1 MGVVTEKIPG
11 ETKAERKA
19 RKEQIKAEKLAAKAS
34 SDAQNNVVAEEAVSK
49 DVDAPSKRKRDLD
62 EEDQAEEVSS
72 ELVNGEAKK
81 SKKPKKP
88 KNSSSTVPGADAT
101 PPVSSQIAVDGVS
114 AMVTDSPFADTSL
127 SEQAQKGLH
136 YAYLHSIHCTAQPK
150 AQQQP
155 GQVWKFNK
163 ARQNWLAK
171 HWSDSTEVPDKYVDL
186 VIGYL
191 ATTVGA
197 ARQNIIKQAQQLRD
211 KTAEVSEDT
220 EEDTG
225 DAAPDAQEAKPQDDA
240 GPVAEAPAKDDTA
253 TEGQA
258 AEQKKVTEQ
267 EVAVIEEERRRAGLL
282 LLKMEG

>member
-101 PPVSSQIAVDGVS
+101 APVSSQIAVDGVS
-114 AMVTDSPFADTSL
+114 TMVTDSPFADTSL
-127 SEQAQKGLH
+127 SE
-136 YAYLHSIHCTAQPK
+136 
-150 AQQQP
+150 
-155 GQVWKFNK
+155 
-163 ARQNWLAK
+163 
-171 HWSDSTEVPDKYVDL
+171 
-186 VIGYL
+186 
-191 ATTVGA
+191 
-197 ARQNIIKQAQQLRD
+197 
-211 KTAEVSEDT
+211 
-220 EEDTG
+220 
-225 DAAPDAQEAKPQDDA
+225 
-240 GPVAEAPAKDDTA
+240 
-253 TEGQA
+253 
-258 AEQKKVTEQ
+258 
-267 EVAVIEEERRRAGLL
+267 
-282 LLKMEG
+282 